1 MSIFQS
7 NYLPMETQVNVETE
21 YNVNTLDELSQA
33 PSTDLKETT
42 LESEFEDQKSTSASE
57 TTSNGLN
64 RKTLRI

>member
-1 MSIFQS
+1 MTTFQN
-7 NYLPMETQVNVETE
+7 NYNPFHTQVNVETE
-21 YNVNTLDELSQA
+21 YNDNTLDELSQA

-57 TTSNGLN
+57 TTSNGIN